1 MVVHFFMIRILL
13 LLFLT
18 ISVAAQES
26 KKPFR
31 IGVAGLTHGHVHWIL
46 NRAYDGDIEIVG
58 VAESNRALAE
68 KLLNQYNLPLSLLYT
83 SLDEMLDKAKPMAVT
98 AFGNTFDH
106 LRVVQACAPRKIH
119 VMVEKP
125 LAVSLDHAKQIEA
138 LAKKY
143 SILVLTNYETTW
155 YGSNQKIEELFR
167 AQKPLG
173 KVRKVVVHDGH
184 EGPKE
189 IGVGPEFLE
198 WLIDPVKNGGGALMD
213 FGCYGANQ
221 ITWLLNG
228 ERPLSVFA
236 VTQQIKPH
244 IYPKVD
250 DEATIVLVYAQ
261 TQGIIQASWNWPFG
275 RKDMEVYGESGYL
288 IADRQGSKIKTAED
302 KPEESVVSSSLPKPY
317 HDPFAY
323 LSAAVRNEIEVLPYD
338 LSALENNMM
347 VMEILEAAKTSA
359 KTGKVIFLSPKK

>member
-1 MVVHFFMIRILL
+1 MLRILL
-13 LLFLT
+13 LILLT
-18 ISVAAQES
+18 FPVFAQQTQ
-26 KKPFR
+26 KPFR

-46 NRAYDGDIEIVG
+46 NRAKDGDIEIVG
-58 VAESNRALAE
+58 IAEPNRALAE
-68 KLLNQYNLPLSLLYT
+68 QLLNQYKLPISLLYS
-83 SLDEMLDKAKPMAVT
+83 SLNEMLDKTKPEAVT
-98 AFGNTFDH
+98 GFGNTFDH
-106 LRVVQACAPRKIH
+106 LSIVQACAPRKIH

-125 LAVSLDHAKQIEA
+125 LAVSLDHALQIQS
-138 LAKKY
+138 LARKHA
-143 SILVLTNYETTW
+143 IHVLTNYETTW
-155 YGSNQKIEELFR
+155 YGSNLKIEELFR
-167 AQKPLG
+167 NAKPLG
-173 KVRKVVVHDGH
+173 SVRKVVVHDGH

-189 IGVGPEFLE
+189 IGVGAEFLE

-228 ERPLSVFA
+228 ERPKSVFA

-250 DEATIVLVYAQ
+250 DEATIVLTYASA
-261 TQGIIQASWNWPFG
+261 QGIIQASWNWPFG
-275 RKDMEVYGESGYL
+275 RKDMEIYGEKGYL
-288 IADRQGSKIKTAED
+288 IADRQGSKIKATSD
-302 KPEESVVSSSLPKPY
+302 KPEEFVAATPLFKPY

-323 LSAAVRNEIEVLPYD
+323 LAAVVRNEIKIQPYD

-359 KTGKVIFLSPKK
+359 KTGKAILFSPKP

>member
-18 ISVAAQES
+18 LSVTAQES

-31 IGVAGLTHGHVHWIL
+31 IGIAGLTHGHVHWIL
-46 NRAYDGDIEIVG
+46 NRAHDGDIEITG

-68 KLLNQYNLPLSLLYT
+68 KLLNQYKLPLTLLYA
-83 SLDEMLDKAKPMAVT
+83 SLDEMLDKTKPMAVT

-106 LRVVQACAPRKIH
+106 LKVVQACAPRKIP

-244 IYPKVD
+244 SYPKVD

-261 TQGIIQASWNWPFG
+261 SQGIIQASWNWPFG

-288 IADRQGSKIKTAED
+288 IANRQGSKIKTTED

-347 VMEILEAAKTSA
+347 VMEILEAAKASA
-359 KTGKVIFLSPKK
+359 KTGKVVLLSPKK